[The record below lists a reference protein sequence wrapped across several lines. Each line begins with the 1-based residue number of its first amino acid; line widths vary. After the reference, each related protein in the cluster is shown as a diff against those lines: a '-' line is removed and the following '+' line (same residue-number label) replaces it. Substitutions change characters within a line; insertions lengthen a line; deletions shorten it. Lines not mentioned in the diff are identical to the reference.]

1 MPEIPSMTDELKWVW
16 ATVEYMLRDENQDRT
31 MALEMSQDMIGD
43 IIAGQFDAV
52 QNYIRHYST
61 TIDHNADLDAI
72 VREIGILMMQEENS

>member
-16 ATVEYMLRDENQDRT
+16 ASVEYMLRDENQDRT

-61 TIDHNADLDAI
+61 TIDGNADLDAI
-72 VREIGILMMQEENS
+72 VREIGILMVQEENS